1 MGVSPISHAIVLNG
15 QMLISC
21 HDYNGTGKS
30 GMYIGDGTPAGL
42 TKISD
47 QKFES
52 GVLMNG
58 DTRFAFFKLDTTFSG
73 VKDIWVTD
81 GTAGGTR
88 SMLTGSSV
96 VRANILEGLLEAV
109 NDSVIFDVID
119 PVKGPVVW
127 KSDGTAAGTRFLFD
141 VDPTGDN
148 ADRPPAQ
155 FVRNGSRI
163 YFSSTGPGVGNEL
176 WSFNATNPNA
186 TDDEATTAFNTAA
199 SINVAANDADFD
211 SALTAPT
218 IEIVTQPA
226 NGTVVAN
233 TGAGSLT
240 YTPNNSFAG
249 LDTFV
254 YRVLDS
260 AGNPSNGA
268 TVSVTV
274 KAAPSTTAPGSP
286 SSPPSTPPPSGGG
299 GDASGG
305 GGGGGAL
312 GLELWLLLGLLI
324 IDNARRRR
332 RRAPI
337 TATTAPACSPS
348 GTVPTHACR

>member
-1 MGVSPISHAIVLNG
+1 V
-15 QMLISC
+15 
-21 HDYNGTGKS
+21 D
-30 GMYIGDGTPAGL
+30 
-42 TKISD
+42 
-47 QKFES
+47 
-52 GVLMNG
+52 
-58 DTRFAFFKLDTTFSG
+58 
-73 VKDIWVTD
+73 
-81 GTAGGTR
+81 
-88 SMLTGSSV
+88 
-96 VRANILEGLLEAV
+96 
-109 NDSVIFDVID
+109 DSVIFDVID

-127 KSDGTAAGTRFLFD
+127 KSDGTTAGTRMLFD
-141 VDPTGDN
+141 VDPTSDN

-155 FVRNGSRI
+155 FVRNGNRI
-163 YFSSTGPGVGNEL
+163 YFSAMRAGVGNEV
-176 WSFNATNPNA
+176 WSFNITNPDA
-186 TDDEATTAFNTAA
+186 TDDEATTAFNTVAI
-199 SINVAANDADFD
+199 INVAANDADFD
-211 SALTAPT
+211 SALTTPT

-233 TGAGSLT
+233 TGVGSLT
-240 YTPNNSFAG
+240 YTPNNGFAG